1 MSTRNRIRNVIFIF
15 MGVLGLLSKKYYDGP
30 YQEFVNS
37 YLGNVSVSFSIYFL
51 ISLNETIWKQNKV
64 ITALIALTVVEL
76 FEITNG
82 FGIMSNV
89 FDYYDLLA
97 NLIGVSIALT
107 LDLSLQRFNPNIS
120 SH

>member
-1 MSTRNRIRNVIFIF
+1 MNTRNKIRKVIFILI
-15 MGVLGLLSKKYYDGP
+15 GVVLLISKKYYDGP

-37 YLGNVSVSFSIYFL
+37 YLGNVSVSFSVYFL
-51 ISLNETIWKQNKV
+51 ISKNESMGKRNKI
-64 ITALIALTVVEL
+64 ITALIALAIVEL

-89 FDYYDLLA
+89 FDLYDLIA
-97 NLIGVSIALT
+97 NLIGVSIALG
-107 LDLSLQRFNPNIS
+107 LDLFISKPKSKIS